1 MESEERTHRGACNCL
16 CSLSL
21 LKHKAFKQP
30 EIKNTGLIHHDGHEL
45 VQECTIRFTIWPLS
59 SEKQWYT
66 GFWATYFHAWHV
78 DRAYEPWSCGWG
90 TVSTSWR
97 LPVLTGMWTPT
108 CQCMIW
114 IARGKPNF
122 HGRLPAKIHG
132 TLGCK
137 LNRLLAWP
145 PLLLFGHD
153 LAWIKFLWSLFV
165 TDAFLGIHFG
175 HFFVSMNHLFG
186 GVPSA
191 TYPGNATCP
200 MGGLPYLLAIL

>member
-1 MESEERTHRGACNCL
+1 MN
-16 CSLSL
+16 LS
-21 LKHKAFKQP
+21 
-30 EIKNTGLIHHDGHEL
+30 KN
-45 VQECTIRFTIWPLS
+45 V
-59 SEKQWYT
+59 QWYT
-66 GFWATYFHAWHV
+66 GFWATNFHAWHM

-90 TVSTSWR
+90 TVSTSWK

-114 IARGKPNF
+114 IAPGKPKF
-122 HGRLPAKIHG
+122 YGRLPVKIHG

-175 HFFVSMNHLFG
+175 HFFVNMNHLFE

-200 MGGLPYLLAIL
+200 MGGLLYLLVIL